1 MDNDTEE
8 PHASSKQV
16 AKGSFWG
23 IVGTIS
29 TKAISFAY
37 LILLAR
43 MASQNDVGLFYL
55 SLSIV
60 SFIGIADDLGLV
72 NAISRYVPFYEAQNS
87 KKKAGR
93 LVLLS
98 FVIVTAVAILLMFL
112 LLFGA
117 NAIAS
122 WLKNP
127 LLDNALILISTY
139 LVLNNVFQL
148 ITSFLQAKMDIFA
161 SQLVQIIQ
169 NLLKL
174 GLTFIFFIYYGPSIF
189 TITVP
194 FLLSFLVAIICSIPL
209 IRPYLRYNLQ
219 DPRKVSDAEILKEV
233 IPFGLIFDI
242 VQFLWGVYG
251 TLDRILLSYLSPPAT
266 SLQVIAVYTVA
277 TSGAFLLTTFPN
289 SIGAITLPVLS
300 GLYAQKKDG
309 KIQDILNSA
318 QRWCLLITVPATIV
332 MMVFSYDILHALYG
346 NAYASGSLVMALFSL
361 GFLIQSIGILLSVA
375 LASLRLVKLELK
387 IVLFICLVNAAF
399 NILLIPYYG
408 MLGCAIAFLI
418 TSVVFS
424 YLFYYYSH
432 KIFDFA
438 LSEESVRIVLA
449 GIPTF
454 LFTLL
459 LSVIVLHIEPK
470 GSLTFLHPHISTVIY
485 ALYLIIAVALSLIA
499 FLACAILL
507 KCFKREDVIIAG
519 KGLRLLRMPG
529 FMIRYSERMLSAGV
543 K

>member
-93 LVLLS
+93 LLLLS
-98 FVIVTAVAILLMFL
+98 FVLLRQVAFL
-112 LLFGA
+112 LLFLFFFGA

-174 GLTFIFFIYYGPSIF
+174 GLTFIFFIYYGPSMF

-209 IRPYLRYNLQ
+209 IRPYL
-219 DPRKVSDAEILKEV
+219 
-233 IPFGLIFDI
+233 
-242 VQFLWGVYG
+242 
-251 TLDRILLSYLSPPAT
+251 
-266 SLQVIAVYTVA
+266 
-277 TSGAFLLTTFPN
+277 
-289 SIGAITLPVLS
+289 
-300 GLYAQKKDG
+300 
-309 KIQDILNSA
+309 
-318 QRWCLLITVPATIV
+318 
-332 MMVFSYDILHALYG
+332 
-346 NAYASGSLVMALFSL
+346 
-361 GFLIQSIGILLSVA
+361 
-375 LASLRLVKLELK
+375 
-387 IVLFICLVNAAF
+387 
-399 NILLIPYYG
+399 
-408 MLGCAIAFLI
+408 
-418 TSVVFS
+418 
-424 YLFYYYSH
+424 
-432 KIFDFA
+432 
-438 LSEESVRIVLA
+438 
-449 GIPTF
+449 
-454 LFTLL
+454 
-459 LSVIVLHIEPK
+459 
-470 GSLTFLHPHISTVIY
+470 
-485 ALYLIIAVALSLIA
+485 
-499 FLACAILL
+499 
-507 KCFKREDVIIAG
+507 
-519 KGLRLLRMPG
+519 
-529 FMIRYSERMLSAGV
+529 
-543 K
+543 